1 MKLKTALTTLF
12 LFLLSFLF
20 VDITS
25 AEFFYP
31 PSTSS
36 DVVVSASINI
46 DLYSQLSLFPSTV
59 EVGQPSTVSITTL
72 LPDGSPR
79 IGREIL
85 IYIDGDSENVTIVQP
100 SLTDSEGEAVGFVDS
115 LAPGTYKICAKDV
128 TEGLEI
134 FIADCAIL
142 YVIPV
147 PAPQM
152 LSEPEYTKGD
162 SNTVMWNM
170 VGTGVYEYYVEVSTT
185 SDFSDLLD
193 NSGWITNLAYE
204 FDNLDDGQIYFY
216 RVKAKNS
223 YGVEGGWSNVVFSVQ
238 DDEGPEI
245 EFIDI
250 SGMDE
255 NTNVNWDRDY
265 EIHIRYRIVDNVD
278 IASKDFWCI
287 GSDGSRYDCLYTA
300 TERGDF
306 WDITIQLKYLE
317 KTESGNLFEEYK
329 FCVEA
334 TDSVNNVSRNCEAKL
349 EIEIEVPEE
358 EIPKPTIPPLIT
370 KIIDRLDKIFDE
382 TFLKLKQ
389 APLDNITVTT
399 TAINLTIGFGFLV
412 ATFGSIPYALFQ
424 LFLSILTLLGFR
436 KKSNV
441 SGYVY
446 NSLTK
451 EPIRQAVVRVFN
463 EVHELIWTSVT
474 DSNGYFMAP
483 EVKDGEYYI
492 TVTARDYTFPSK
504 IVFGKKDFPLE
515 NVYHG
520 DPFLTKDE
528 EIPNFSIPM
537 DPVDVKPL
545 RTRLAKIFSSSKLIW
560 QIILILLFIFG
571 LLLSIFALFVTRI
584 WWNYIMVA
592 LYVPSLFSLFFNIFA
607 KRNKFGVVRDTDK
620 KPVDG
625 AIVGL
630 KEKDFG
636 KLVSKRVTDGLG
648 RYKFLVDR
656 GIYEMSILNSDLKVV
671 DGEELD
677 NIEIEKKGGQI
688 LAPNIIVKRLEDE
701 VEEDELIE
709 ALEEL

>member
-20 VDITS
+20 VDKIS
-25 AEFFYP
+25 AQFFYP
-31 PSTSS
+31 PSTSG
-36 DVVVSASINI
+36 DVVVSASINV
-46 DLYSQLSLFPSTV
+46 DLYSQLSLSPSTV
-59 EVGQPSTVSITTL
+59 EAGQPSTVSIISL
-72 LPDGSPR
+72 LPDGTSR
-79 IGREIL
+79 SGREIV
-85 IYIDGDSENVTIVQP
+85 IYIDGNSTGVTIVQP
-100 SLTDSEGEAVGFVDS
+100 QLTNSEGKTTGS
-115 LAPGTYKICAKDV
+115 LSSTRPGTYTVCAKDV
-128 TEGLEI
+128 TEGIEI
-134 FIADCAIL
+134 FIADCEIL
-142 YVIPV
+142 YVVPV

-152 LSEPEYTKGD
+152 LPEPEYTKGD
-162 SNTVMWNM
+162 SNIVMWNM
-170 VGTGVYEYYVEVSTT
+170 VGSGVYEYYVEVSTT
-185 SDFSDLLD
+185 SDFSTVLD
-193 NSGWITNLAYE
+193 NSGWINNLAYE
-204 FDNLDDGQIYFY
+204 FDNLEDGQIYFY
-216 RVKAKNS
+216 RVKARNS

-238 DDEGPEI
+238 DDEGPQI
-245 EFIDI
+245 EYIGI
-250 SGMDE
+250 SDMEE
-255 NTNVNWDRDY
+255 NTNVSWDRDY
-265 EIHIRYRIVDNVD
+265 EINIRYRITDNVA
-278 IASKDFWCI
+278 ISSKSFWCLAN
-287 GSDGSRYDCLYTA
+287 DGSRYDCLYTA
-300 TERGDF
+300 KENGDF

-317 KTESGNLFEEYK
+317 KTASGNLFEEYR
-329 FCVEA
+329 FCAEA
-334 TDSVNNVSRNCEAKL
+334 ADSVNNVTRNCEAKL
-349 EIEIEVPEE
+349 EVEIETPEE
-358 EIPKPTIPPLIT
+358 EIPKPTIPPIIT
-370 KIIDRLDKIFDE
+370 KIIDRLDKFFDE

-399 TAINLTIGFGFLV
+399 TAINLTIGFGFLI
-412 ATFGSIPYALFQ
+412 ATLGSLPYILFQ
-424 LFLSILTLLGFR
+424 LFLSILTLLGLR

-451 EPIRQAVVRVFN
+451 EPIKQAVVRVFN

-492 TVTARDYTFPSK
+492 TVTARDFTFPSK
-504 IVFGKKDFPLE
+504 IVYGKKDFPLE

-545 RTRLAKIFSSSKLIW
+545 RQKLAKIFSSTKLIW
-560 QIILILLFIFG
+560 QIVLILLFVFG
-571 LLLSIFALFVTRI
+571 LLLSIFALVVTRI
-584 WWNYIMVA
+584 WWNYVMVA
-592 LYVPSLFSLFFNIFA
+592 LYIPSLFSLFFSMFS
-607 KRNKFGVVRDTDK
+607 KSSKFGVVRDTDK

-671 DGEELD
+671 DGDELD
-677 NIEIEKKGGQI
+677 SIEIEKKGGQI
-688 LAPNIIVKRLEDE
+688 LAPNITVKRLEDD
-701 VEEDELIE
+701 VEDEELIE